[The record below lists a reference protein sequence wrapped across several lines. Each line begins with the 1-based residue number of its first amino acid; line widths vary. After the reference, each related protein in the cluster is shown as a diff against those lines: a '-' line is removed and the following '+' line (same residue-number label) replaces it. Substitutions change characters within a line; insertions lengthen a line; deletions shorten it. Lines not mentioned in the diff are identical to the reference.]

1 MEEILQRYAET
12 PQIKQLISLLK
23 GEINASPS
31 GRLEGLIGSQDA
43 FVAAAVF
50 KQTNFNHLFILSDKE
65 EAAYFHNNLT
75 NLLKTAVS
83 PLSMGEG
90 LGVRHG
96 NKDVFFFPDSFKRP
110 QDFSELNNN
119 NVLLRTESVN
129 RLSNSTT
136 NKELVVSYPEALL
149 EKVVKAEALNEQ
161 TLRLQVNEKLDID
174 FMIDL
179 LVEFEFERVDFV
191 YEPGQFSIR
200 GDIVDVY
207 SFGNEF
213 PYRVELFG
221 NEIESIRTFD
231 PLTQLS
237 QKRIASV
244 TIVPNIQTHFGNE
257 KKTSVLDVLP
267 ANTVIWIKDE
277 QLLKEIFEQ
286 AIDKAKKIQPEI
298 RKHKIEHPNH
308 PLIEAD
314 AEDVFVKFEEFE
326 KQLSKFK
333 VVHFGRKPAVN
344 SLSFGEGWGEV
355 VFHSRPQPSFN
366 KNFDLLLKNLHDN
379 TEAGYTN
386 LIFAENP
393 KQIERFYAIFE
404 DLEKKSTSSKI
415 SNPAVNPSP
424 LGEGVRHG
432 RTDEVTVPPLS
443 EGEGSGVR
451 WSPVHTGIHHG
462 FIDDDLKICFYTD
475 HQIFNRYHKYNLRQ
489 GFSKDKAMLMKT
501 LRELKPGDYVTH
513 IDHGV
518 GVFSGLEK
526 IEVAGQMQETVRLIY
541 AGNDILY
548 VGIQSLHKI
557 SKYVGKEG
565 ESPRVNKL
573 GTDTWNNLKKKT
585 KKRIK
590 ELAFDLIQLY
600 AKRKAA
606 KGFQFSPDGYLQNEL
621 DASFM
626 YEDTPDQAKATEDV
640 KRDMEATS
648 PMDRLVCGDVGFGK
662 TEVAIRAA
670 FKAATDGK
678 QVAVLAPTTI
688 LVMQHAKTFKERLAD
703 FPVEIEYINRF
714 KTAKEKKEIL
724 QKLAEGKINII
735 IGTHALLAKN
745 VKFKDLG
752 LMIVD
757 EEQKFGVG
765 AKETLKTIRANVD
778 TLTLTATPIP
788 RTLSFSLMGARDL
801 SIINTPPPNRQPIT
815 TEVHPLDPD
824 LIKEAIEYEV
834 YRGGQVFFV
843 HNRVRDI
850 GEVKEM
856 LMKLVPS
863 IDIGVAHGQME
874 GEHLEEVITKF
885 INREYD
891 VLLCTNII
899 ESGIDIPNANT
910 IIINNAHQFGLS
922 DLHQLRGRVGRSNKH
937 AFCYLFAPPLSTL
950 TNESRQR
957 LKTIEEFSDLGSG
970 FNIAMRDMDIRGAGN
985 MLGAE
990 QSGFIAEIGYDVYQ
1004 KILDEAIREL
1014 KDSEFKELYKEE
1026 LERTH
1031 DYVRDCAIET
1041 DLEMLIPNEY
1051 VSNTTERMLLYRDL
1065 NEIKDEEG
1073 LKKFEEQLHDRFG
1086 EVPAPV
1092 FELFDAMRLKWIAT
1106 GLGMEQIILKGKTM
1120 RCYFVANKESAFYSS
1135 STFGK
1140 ILQYVQQHRAGVYL
1154 RETEKYLVLTF
1165 ENVKT
1170 MKEAE
1175 ERLEEVGRFGNEK

>member
-1 MEEILQRYAET
+1 MSIEEILQRYSQT
-12 PQIKQLISLLK
+12 PQLQQLTELLK
-23 GEINASPS
+23 DDSKDLFVS
-31 GRLEGLIGSQDA
+31 GLIGSQDA

-50 KQTNFNHLFILSDKE
+50 KQTEFNHLFVLSDKE
-65 EAAYFHNNLT
+65 EAAYFQNNLK
-75 NLLKTAVS
+75 NLL
-83 PLSMGEG
+83 
-90 LGVRHG
+90 G
-96 NKDVFFFPDSFKRP
+96 NKDIFFFPDSFKRP
-110 QDFSELNNN
+110 QDYSELNNN

-129 RLSNSTT
+129 RLSNATT
-136 NKELVVSYPEALL
+136 NKELVVTYPEALL

-221 NEIESIRTFD
+221 SEIESIRTFD

-237 QKRIASV
+237 QKKITSV
-244 TIVPNIQTHFGNE
+244 TIVPNIQTHFSNE
-257 KKTSVLDVLP
+257 KKTSVLEVLP
-267 ANTVIWIKDE
+267 ANTVIWMKDA
-277 QLLKEIFEQ
+277 QILMDIFVQ
-286 AIDKAKKIQPEI
+286 ALEKAKKIQPDI
-298 RKHKIEHPNH
+298 KKNRIEHPNH
-308 PLIEAD
+308 PLLEGEVEEVFLSHADFQKGLSRFRIIEFGRNSVYK
-314 AEDVFVKFEEFE
+314 AEH
-326 KQLSKFK
+326 K
-333 VVHFGRKPAVN
+333 VVFRSH
-344 SLSFGEGWGEV
+344 
-355 VFHSRPQPSFN
+355 PQPSFN
-366 KNFDLLLKNLHDN
+366 KNFDLLMKNLHEN
-379 TEAGYTN
+379 TAAGYTN

-393 KQIERFYAIFE
+393 KQVERFYAIFE
-404 DLEKKSTSSKI
+404 DLKADAKFT
-415 SNPAVNPSP
+415 
-424 LGEGVRHG
+424 
-432 RTDEVTVPPLS
+432 
-443 EGEGSGVR
+443 
-451 WSPVHTGIHHG
+451 PVHIGIHQG
-462 FIDDDLKICFYTD
+462 FIDEELKICFYTD

-489 GFSKDKAMLMKT
+489 GFSKDKALLMKT

-526 IEVAGQMQETVRLIY
+526 IEVAGQLQETVRLIY
-541 AGNDILY
+541 AGNDIMY

-573 GTDTWNNLKKKT
+573 GTETWSNLKKKT

-606 KGFQFSPDGYLQNEL
+606 KGFQFSPDGYMQNEL
-621 DASFM
+621 EASFM

-662 TEVAIRAA
+662 TEIAIRAA

-688 LVMQHAKTFKERLAD
+688 LVMQHAKTFKERLSD
-703 FPVEIEYINRF
+703 FPIEVDYLNRF
-714 KTAKEKKEIL
+714 KSAKEKKDLLERV
-724 QKLAEGKINII
+724 AEGKVNIVV
-735 IGTHALLAKN
+735 GTHALLGKS

-752 LMIVD
+752 LMIID

-765 AKETLKTIRANVD
+765 AKETLKTMKANVD

-856 LMKLVPS
+856 LMKLVPN

-874 GEHLEEVITKF
+874 GDQLEDIINKF
-885 INREYD
+885 INREFD
-891 VLLCTNII
+891 VLLSTNII

-910 IIINNAHQFGLS
+910 IIINHAHQFGLS

-950 TNESRQR
+950 SNESKQR

-1014 KDSEFKELYKEE
+1014 KDSDFKELYKEE

-1041 DLEMLIPNEY
+1041 DLEMLIPSEY

-1140 ILQYVQQHRAGVYL
+1140 ILEYVQMNRVGVYL

-1165 ENVKT
+1165 EQVKT

-1175 ERLEEVGRFGNEK
+1175 GRLEDVERFVGKD

>member
-1 MEEILQRYAET
+1 MTIEEILQRYSQT
-12 PQIKQLISLLK
+12 PQLKQITELLK
-23 GEINASPS
+23 DDSKDLFVS
-31 GRLEGLIGSQDA
+31 GLIGSQDA
-43 FVAAAVF
+43 FVAASVF
-50 KQTNFNHLFILSDKE
+50 KQTEFNHFFVLSDKE
-65 EAAYFHNNLT
+65 EAAYFQNNLKS
-75 NLLKTAVS
+75 LL
-83 PLSMGEG
+83 
-90 LGVRHG
+90 G

-110 QDFSELNNN
+110 QDYSELSNN
-119 NVLLRTESVN
+119 NVLLRTETVN
-129 RLSNSTT
+129 RLSNPNSRA
-136 NKELVVSYPEALL
+136 ELAVTYPEALL

-221 NEIESIRTFD
+221 EEIESIRTFD

-237 QKRIASV
+237 QKKIASV
-244 TIVPNIQTHFGNE
+244 TIVPNIQTHFSNE
-257 KKTSVLDVLP
+257 KKTSVLDVFP
-267 ANTVIWIKDE
+267 PNTVIWIKDA
-277 QLLKEIFEQ
+277 QILTDIFVQ
-286 AIDKAKKIQPEI
+286 ALEKAKKVQPDI
-298 RKHKIEHPNH
+298 KKNRMEHPNH
-308 PLIEAD
+308 PLLEGEVEEVFLSSADFQKGLSRFRLIE
-314 AEDVFVKFEEFE
+314 
-326 KQLSKFK
+326 
-333 VVHFGRKPAVN
+333 FGRN
-344 SLSFGEGWGEV
+344 SVYKTENRVSFRS
-355 VFHSRPQPSFN
+355 HPQPSFN
-366 KNFDLLLKNLHDN
+366 KNFDLLIKNLHEN
-379 TEAGYTN
+379 NEAGYTN

-404 DLEKKSTSSKI
+404 DLKADAKFT
-415 SNPAVNPSP
+415 
-424 LGEGVRHG
+424 
-432 RTDEVTVPPLS
+432 
-443 EGEGSGVR
+443 
-451 WSPVHTGIHHG
+451 PVHVGIHQG
-462 FIDDDLKICFYTD
+462 FIDEELKICFYTD

-489 GFSKDKAMLMKT
+489 GFSKDKALLMKT

-526 IEVAGQMQETVRLIY
+526 IEVAGQLQETVRLIY

-573 GTDTWNNLKKKT
+573 GTETWSNLKKKT

-606 KGFQFSPDGYLQNEL
+606 KGFQFSPDGYMQNEL
-621 DASFM
+621 EASFM

-662 TEVAIRAA
+662 TEIAIRAA

-688 LVMQHAKTFKERLAD
+688 LVMQHAKTFRERLSD
-703 FPVEIEYINRF
+703 FPIEVDYLNRF
-714 KTAKEKKEIL
+714 KSAKEKKDLL
-724 QKLAEGKINII
+724 QRIAEGKVNIVV
-735 IGTHALLAKN
+735 GTHALLGKS

-752 LMIVD
+752 LMIID

-765 AKETLKTIRANVD
+765 AKETLKTMKANVD

-856 LMKLVPS
+856 LMKLVPN

-874 GEHLEEVITKF
+874 GDQLEEIINKF
-885 INREYD
+885 INREFD
-891 VLLCTNII
+891 VLLSTNII

-950 TNESRQR
+950 SNESKQR

-1041 DLEMLIPNEY
+1041 DLEMLIPSNY

-1065 NEIKDEEG
+1065 NEIKEEEG

-1140 ILQYVQQHRAGVYL
+1140 ILEYVQMNRVGVYL

-1165 ENVKT
+1165 EQVKA

-1175 ERLEEVGRFGNEK
+1175 GRLEDVGKFVGGEQKI

>member
-1 MEEILQRYAET
+1 MSIEEILQAYSQT
-12 PQIKQLISLLK
+12 PQLKQISELLQDDSK
-23 GEINASPS
+23 DLFIS
-31 GRLEGLIGSQDA
+31 GLIGSQDA
-43 FVAAAVF
+43 FVAASVF
-50 KQTNFNHLFILSDKE
+50 KQTEFNHFFVLGDKE
-65 EAAYFHNNLT
+65 EAAYFQNNLK
-75 NLLKTAVS
+75 NLLGS
-83 PLSMGEG
+83 
-90 LGVRHG
+90 
-96 NKDVFFFPDSFKRP
+96 KDIFFFPDSFKRP

-119 NVLLRTESVN
+119 NVLLRTETVN
-129 RLSNSTT
+129 RLSNS
-136 NKELVVSYPEALL
+136 NSRAELAVTYPEALL

-161 TLRLQVNEKLDID
+161 TLRLKVNEKLDID

-200 GDIVDVY
+200 GDIVDVF
-207 SFGNEF
+207 SFGNEY

-221 NEIESIRTFD
+221 EEIESIRTFD

-237 QKRIASV
+237 QKKIASV

-257 KKTSVLDVLP
+257 KKTSVLDVFP
-267 ANTVIWIKDE
+267 PNTVIWIKDAQILTDVFAQSLE
-277 QLLKEIFEQ
+277 
-286 AIDKAKKIQPEI
+286 KAKKIQPDI
-298 RKHKIEHPNH
+298 KKNRIEHPNH
-308 PLIEAD
+308 PLLEG
-314 AEDVFVKFEEFE
+314 EPEEVFLSYEEFQ
-326 KQLSKFK
+326 KGLSRFRIIE
-333 VVHFGRKPAVN
+333 FGRN
-344 SLSFGEGWGEV
+344 SFYKTENKISFRS
-355 VFHSRPQPSFN
+355 HPQPSFN
-366 KNFDLLLKNLHDN
+366 KNFDLLIRNLHEN
-379 TEAGYTN
+379 NEAGYTN

-404 DLEKKSTSSKI
+404 DLKADAKFT
-415 SNPAVNPSP
+415 
-424 LGEGVRHG
+424 
-432 RTDEVTVPPLS
+432 
-443 EGEGSGVR
+443 
-451 WSPVHTGIHHG
+451 PVHTGIHQG
-462 FIDDDLKICFYTD
+462 FIDEELKICFYTD
-475 HQIFNRYHKYNLRQ
+475 HQIFNRYHKFNLRQ
-489 GFSKDKAMLMKT
+489 GFSKDKALLMKT

-526 IEVAGQMQETVRLIY
+526 IEVAGQLQETVRLIY
-541 AGNDILY
+541 AGNDIMY

-565 ESPRVNKL
+565 EAPRVNKL
-573 GTDTWNNLKKKT
+573 GSDTWSNLKKKT

-600 AKRKAA
+600 AKRKAS
-606 KGFQFSPDGYLQNEL
+606 KGVQYSPDGYMQNEL
-621 DASFM
+621 EASFM

-640 KRDMEATS
+640 KRDMEATA

-688 LVMQHAKTFKERLAD
+688 LVMQHAKTFKERLSD

-714 KTAKEKKEIL
+714 KSAKEKKDIL

-735 IGTHALLAKN
+735 IGTHALVGKN

-752 LMIVD
+752 LMIID

-765 AKETLKTIRANVD
+765 TKETLKTMKANVD

-815 TEVHPLDPD
+815 TEVHPFDPD

-850 GEVKEM
+850 GEMKEM
-856 LMKLVPS
+856 LLKLVPN
-863 IDIGVAHGQME
+863 IDVAVAHGQMD
-874 GEHLEEVITKF
+874 GDHLEDIINKF

-950 TNESRQR
+950 SNESKQR

-1014 KDSEFKELYKEE
+1014 KESDFKELYKEE

-1041 DLEMLIPNEY
+1041 DLEMLIPSDY

-1065 NEIKDEEG
+1065 NEIKDEDG

-1106 GLGMEQIILKGKTM
+1106 GLGMEQILLKGKTL

-1135 STFGK
+1135 STFGG
-1140 ILQYVQQHRAGVYL
+1140 ILKYVQQHKAGVFL
-1154 RETEKYLVLTF
+1154 RETEKFLVLTF
-1165 ENVKT
+1165 EGVKT
-1170 MKEAE
+1170 MKGAE
-1175 ERLEEVGRFGNEK
+1175 ERLEEVGRFVGEN

>member
-1 MEEILQRYAET
+1 MTIEEIATQYSET
-12 PQIKQLISLLK
+12 PQLRQLKVQLQEDSKDIFLS
-23 GEINASPS
+23 
-31 GRLEGLIGSQDA
+31 GLIGSQDA
-43 FVAAAVF
+43 FVAAAIF
-50 KQTNFNHLFILSDKE
+50 KQTDFNHLFVLSDKE
-65 EAAYFHNNLT
+65 EAAYFQNNLK
-75 NLLKTAVS
+75 NLL
-83 PLSMGEG
+83 
-90 LGVRHG
+90 G

-110 QDFSELNNN
+110 QDYSELNNN

-129 RLSNSTT
+129 RISNSTT
-136 NKELVVSYPEALL
+136 NKELVVTYPEALL

-207 SFGNEF
+207 SYGNEF

-237 QKRIASV
+237 QKKIASV
-244 TIVPNIQTHFGNE
+244 TIVPNIQTHFSNE
-257 KKTSVLDVLP
+257 KKTSVLEVLP
-267 ANTVIWIKDE
+267 PNTLIWIKDAQILME
-277 QLLKEIFEQ
+277 VFAQCME
-286 AIDKAKKIQPEI
+286 KAKKIQPTI
-298 RKHKIEHPNH
+298 KKNRIEHPNH
-308 PLIEAD
+308 PLLEGEP
-314 AEDVFVKFEEFE
+314 EDVL
-326 KQLSKFK
+326 LSHADFQRGLSRYRLIE
-333 VVHFGRKPAVN
+333 FGRN
-344 SLSFGEGWGEV
+344 SVYKAENKITFCS
-355 VFHSRPQPSFN
+355 HPQPSFN
-366 KNFDLLLKNLHDN
+366 KNFDLLIKELHEKN
-379 TEAGYTN
+379 EAGYTN
-386 LIFAENP
+386 LIFAESP

-404 DLEKKSTSSKI
+404 DLKADVKFT
-415 SNPAVNPSP
+415 
-424 LGEGVRHG
+424 
-432 RTDEVTVPPLS
+432 
-443 EGEGSGVR
+443 
-451 WSPVHTGIHHG
+451 PVHIGIHQG
-462 FIDDDLKICFYTD
+462 FIDEELKICFYTD

-489 GFSKDKAMLMKT
+489 GFSKDKALLMKT
-501 LRELKPGDYVTH
+501 LRELKPGDFVTH

-526 IEVAGQMQETVRLIY
+526 IEVAGQLQETVRLIY
-541 AGNDILY
+541 AGNDIMY

-573 GTDTWNNLKKKT
+573 GTETWSNLKKKT

-606 KGFQFSPDGYLQNEL
+606 KGFQFSPDGYMQNEL
-621 DASFM
+621 EASFM

-662 TEVAIRAA
+662 TEIAIRAA

-688 LVMQHAKTFKERLAD
+688 LVMQHAKTFKERLSD
-703 FPVEIEYINRF
+703 FPVDIDYINRF
-714 KTAKEKKEIL
+714 KSAKEKKEL
-724 QKLAEGKINII
+724 LERVAEGKVNIVV
-735 IGTHALLAKN
+735 GTHALLGKS

-752 LMIVD
+752 LMIID

-765 AKETLKTIRANVD
+765 AKETLKTMKANVD

-850 GEVKEM
+850 GEVKDM
-856 LMKLVPS
+856 LLKLVPN

-874 GEHLEEVITKF
+874 GDALEEIITKF

-950 TNESRQR
+950 SNESKQR

-1014 KDSEFKELYKEE
+1014 KDSDFKELYKEE

-1041 DLEMLIPNEY
+1041 DLEMLIPSEY

-1092 FELFDAMRLKWIAT
+1092 YELFDAMRLKWIAT
-1106 GLGMEQIILKGKTM
+1106 GLGMEQILLKGKTL

-1140 ILQYVQQHRAGVYL
+1140 ILQYVQQHRAGVFL
-1154 RETEKYLVLTF
+1154 RETEKFLVLTF
-1165 ENVKT
+1165 EGVKS

-1175 ERLEEVGRFGNEK
+1175 RKLEELHNIVFA